1 MGPRGGQENG
11 WGRRI
16 RTPAAWSRATCPTTR
31 RSPSALRFLSR
42 RTRESQGRTGK
53 NAPAIMRAAR
63 STFVRQRRRDK
74 GETMD
79 SAAAVMYVIAAFF
92 TLVAYYRSPD
102 LPLAGLTVSWELLK
116 IIAPRLVA
124 ALILTGMLQVIIP
137 QEMVSRYIGR
147 EAGFRGILIA
157 SAAGVITPGGPMVA
171 GPLGVALSPS

>member
-1 MGPRGGQENG
+1 MDF
-11 WGRRI
+11 
-16 RTPAAWSRATCPTTR
+16 AT
-31 RSPSALRFLSR
+31 
-42 RTRESQGRTGK
+42 
-53 NAPAIMRAAR
+53 
-63 STFVRQRRRDK
+63 
-74 GETMD
+74 
-79 SAAAVMYVIAAFF
+79 AVMYVIAAFF

-171 GPLGVALSPS
+171 VPFVVALYQSGASMAPLVAYITSWSLFGFQRIIAWELPLMGEHFVFIRVLSTFAFPILAGLIVKLYLHE